1 MGDTAGGFAVYS
13 TQGGEPLASWAPRKP
28 TRQVVTALGA
38 MPVRR
43 NETVLLVGRADG
55 TAESVMMSETVVK
68 PDPYAGRSEPE
79 YSLELREMDL
89 LVHEM
94 GATRGGSVSH
104 IETSRFNAHRFYFLA
119 AGQHVWVFDDTTGNR
134 TRLDAGNPVLGLK
147 SAGPNLYVTTT
158 AGVSNLKLSGM
169 HLGPMPMEG
178 LNGSS
183 LVSAGF
189 DAQVNSKLYALTDEG
204 EVLTAYINS
213 RTAERRCEVRSRQ
226 PFGVR
231 PPASI
236 SSVRGYVLLGLRDTV
251 EVYNVSGRA
260 RTTPAKVFGEPLR
273 HLPGHL
279 GLDSPLPEAPV
290 GAQVDLGGGDP
301 SPPFQ
306 GLATNGKRLVA
317 VHLSDE
323 EVGLFASELPTVKP
337 RDFQAKKWTQP
348 IFVIAM
354 LIVGFWQYSRQARQ
368 MEEQMELRGGGRRK
382 KGLRGFSGVSPGMH
396 GLSGLGE
403 GASREDI
410 VAEVNRLMQQR
421 GRDRG
426 GAPGKKDL

>member
-1 MGDTAGGFAVYS
+1 MLF
-13 TQGGEPLASWAPRKP
+13 R
-28 TRQVVTALGA
+28 
-38 MPVRR
+38 
-43 NETVLLVGRADG
+43 
-55 TAESVMMSETVVK
+55 
-68 PDPYAGRSEPE
+68 
-79 YSLELREMDL
+79 
-89 LVHEM
+89 
-94 GATRGGSVSH
+94 
-104 IETSRFNAHRFYFLA
+104 
-119 AGQHVWVFDDTTGNR
+119 
-134 TRLDAGNPVLGLK
+134 
-147 SAGPNLYVTTT
+147 
-158 AGVSNLKLSGM
+158 
-169 HLGPMPMEG
+169 
-178 LNGSS
+178 
-183 LVSAGF
+183 
-189 DAQVNSKLYALTDEG
+189 
-204 EVLTAYINS
+204 S

-317 VHLSDE
+317 VHLSNE

-354 LIVGFWQYSRQARQ
+354 LIVGFWQYSRQARH
-368 MEEQMELRGGGRRK
+368 MEEQMELRGGRRRK
-382 KGLRGFSGVSPGMH
+382 KGLRGFSGVSPG
-396 GLSGLGE
+396 
-403 GASREDI
+403 I
-410 VAEVNRLMQQR
+410 
-421 GRDRG
+421 DR
-426 GAPGKKDL
+426 KSVV